1 MEYVQMERL
10 SIKSHAELGEKW
22 VQERIADD
30 PSIIGLGDVIM
41 KDKERLQPRAG
52 RLDLLLQDVES
63 NRRYE
68 VEVQLGKTDESH
80 IIRTI
85 EYWDIERRRYP
96 QYDHTAVIVAEEV
109 TSRFLNVISL
119 FNGVIPLVAV
129 QMSAFQ
135 LGDQVSLVFT
145 TVVDQVSLGLVDE
158 DEEVS
163 EVADRGYW
171 EKRGTPA
178 TVKIAD
184 ELFAI
189 LQQVDPGVE
198 LKYNKFYIGMSKDD
212 KPHNFVVFR
221 PRKSSTQITVRLQKS
236 EEHEQKIEESGLD
249 LIDYSNREHGYRIR
263 IKTGEV
269 KNRAEMLRD
278 LFAQAHKELS
288 L

>member
-85 EYWDIERRRYP
+85 EYWDIERKRYP
-96 QYDHTAVIVAEEV
+96 QYDHTAVIVAEKV

-119 FNGVIPLVAV
+119 FNGVIPLIAV
-129 QMSAFQ
+129 QMSAFR

-145 TVVDQVSLGLVDE
+145 TVLDQVSLGFVDE

-184 ELFAI
+184 ELFEI
-189 LQQVDPGVE
+189 VQQVDSGIE
-198 LKYNKFYIGMSKDD
+198 LKYNKFYIGMSKDE

-221 PRKSSTQITVRLQKS
+221 PHKSSMQLTVRLEKS
-236 EEHEQKIEESGLD
+236 EQHEQKIEESGLD
-249 LIDYSNREHGYRIR
+249 LIDYNDRQHGYRIR
-263 IKTGEV
+263 IKKGEV
-269 KNRAEMLRD
+269 KNRSELLRD
-278 LFAQAHKELS
+278 LFAQAHKELG